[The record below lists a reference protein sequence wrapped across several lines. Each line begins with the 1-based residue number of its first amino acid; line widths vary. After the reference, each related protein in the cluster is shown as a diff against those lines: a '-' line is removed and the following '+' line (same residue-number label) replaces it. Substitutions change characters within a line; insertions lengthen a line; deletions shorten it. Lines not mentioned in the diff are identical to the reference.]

1 MLLKLFRA
9 RLLAVASGGKR
20 KRAVANE
27 AWRRIFDFIATTADQ
42 RDRTLERLD
51 LSPGEVRA
59 LSSLAADV
67 GKTMQTL
74 ATEWRCDASTATWLV
89 DRLEKRE
96 FATRR
101 SAPEDR
107 RVKLVSLTALGS
119 RTKRRLQAELYTPPS
134 ELLRLDEAQLIALRD
149 AAAHLPTGPWPAPR
163 AAAELRRVR
172 RKRRPLL

>member
-1 MLLKLFRA
+1 MT
-9 RLLAVASGGKR
+9 SGGKR

-59 LSSLAADV
+59 LSSLAADE

-89 DRLEKRE
+89 DRLEKRG
-96 FATRR
+96 FAARR
-101 SAPEDR
+101 SAPVDR

-119 RTKRRLQAELYTPPS
+119 RTKRGVQAELYAPPP

-149 AAAHLPTGPWPAPR
+149 ATAHLPTGSWPAPR
-163 AAAELRRVR
+163 AAAELQRVQRRLR
-172 RKRRPLL
+172 SHRG

>member
-1 MLLKLFRA
+1 M
-9 RLLAVASGGKR
+9 ASGGKR

-59 LSSLAADV
+59 LSSLAADA

-89 DRLEKRE
+89 DRLEKRG
-96 FATRR
+96 FAARR
-101 SAPEDR
+101 SAPDDR
-107 RVKLVSLTALGS
+107 RVKLVSLTVLGS
-119 RTKRRLQAELYTPPS
+119 RTKRRLQAELYEPPP
-134 ELLRLDEAQLIALRD
+134 ELLRLGEAELIALRD
-149 AAAHLPTGPWPAPR
+149 AAAHLPTGLWPAPR
-163 AAAELRRVR
+163 AAAELRRVKLK
-172 RKRRPLL
+172 RKV

>member
-1 MLLKLFRA
+1 M
-9 RLLAVASGGKR
+9 ASGGKR

-59 LSSLAADV
+59 LSSLADDDA
-67 GKTMQTL
+67 KTMQTL

-89 DRLEKRE
+89 DRLE
-96 FATRR
+96 RR
-101 SAPEDR
+101 GLAARQASPDDR
-107 RVKLVSLTALGS
+107 RLKLVKLTALGS
-119 RTKRRLQAELYTPPS
+119 RTKRRLQAELYKPPP
-134 ELLRLDEAQLIALRD
+134 ELLGLDEPELIALRD

-163 AAAELRRVR
+163 AAAELRRVK
-172 RKRRPLL
+172 RKRNV